1 MKLRTLVRD
10 GLYLNWALPATAV
23 PPPPPPLTYELH
35 SDGGRDYVFASALL
49 FRQQGL
55 HLPALPMLRV
65 SYPQANLRLYILDG
79 ERMPAVLFRS
89 MLVPAWVTPAARLLG
104 RQPVEAAR
112 FRYPRPSDDPE
123 AGEWRWEVRRGAA
136 LAVTARRGSPAVGEG
151 PKLGSWE
158 ATVRYFR
165 DRRRGYAE
173 VGDRLRRIDTE
184 HPQAP
189 AWPMTAELTDVSL
202 LARCLPLAGENGA
215 GAGGWPPLH
224 SAWLCPEIPFVFE
237 LATVR
242 ALDLGSGRLPQA
254 AASSRSGF

>member
-1 MKLRTLVRD
+1 
-10 GLYLNWALPATAV
+10 
-23 PPPPPPLTYELH
+23 
-35 SDGGRDYVFASALL
+35 
-49 FRQQGL
+49 
-55 HLPALPMLRV
+55 
-65 SYPQANLRLYILDG
+65 
-79 ERMPAVLFRS
+79 
-89 MLVPAWVTPAARLLG
+89 
-104 RQPVEAAR
+104 
-112 FRYPRPSDDPE
+112 
-123 AGEWRWEVRRGAA
+123 
-136 LAVTARRGSPAVGEG
+136 
-151 PKLGSWE
+151 
-158 ATVRYFR
+158 VRYFR

-189 AWPMTAELTDVSL
+189 AWPMTVELTDVSL

>member
-10 GLYLNWALPATAV
+10 GLYLNWALPAAAV
-23 PPPPPPLTYELH
+23 PPPPPPLVYELH
-35 SDGGRDYVFASALL
+35 SEGGRDWVFASALL

-55 HLPALPMLRV
+55 HLPALPLLRL

-89 MLVPAWVTPAARLLG
+89 MLVPAWVSPAARLLG
-104 RQPVEAAR
+104 RQPVAAAR
-112 FRYPRPSDDPE
+112 FRYPRPSQDPE
-123 AGEWRWEVRRGAA
+123 AEEWRWEVRRGAA
-136 LAVTARRGSPAVGEG
+136 LAVTARRAAPAIGAG
-151 PKLGSWE
+151 PRLGSWE

-173 VGDRLRRIDTE
+173 VGARLRRIETE

-189 AWPMTAELTDVSL
+189 VWPLAAELTDTSL
-202 LARCLPLAGENGA
+202 LARCLPLAAGGGD

-242 ALDLGSGRLPQA
+242 GLELRTGRLPQA

>member
-10 GLYLNWALPATAV
+10 GLYLNWALPVAAL
-23 PPPPPPLTYELH
+23 PPPPPPLTYEVH
-35 SDGGRDYVFASALL
+35 SAGGRDYVFASVLL

-89 MLVPAWVTPAARLLG
+89 MLVPAWVSPAARLLG

-112 FRYPRPSDDPE
+112 FRYPRPSDDPD
-123 AGEWRWEVRRGAA
+123 AGEWRWEVRHGAA
-136 LAVTARRGSPAVGEG
+136 LVVTARRGAPGVGEG
-151 PKLGSWE
+151 PRLGSWE

-173 VGDRLRRIDTE
+173 VGDRLRRIETE
-184 HPQAP
+184 HPPAA
-189 AWPMTAELTDVSL
+189 AWPMTAELTDASL
-202 LARCLPLAGENGA
+202 LARCLPLASTGN

-237 LATVR
+237 LATVH
-242 ALDLGSGRLPQA
+242 ALDLGTGRLPQA
-254 AASSRSGF
+254 AASSRSGL